1 MTTDSSQEPADK
13 IKTDS
18 AQPEAAAPGVLIA
31 RRWLHCAS
39 RIAGRA
45 VPGQST
51 RHFVDA
57 LLDRH
62 RPDGRIRAFARQVE
76 GRLDNSRLDS
86 RIEVP
91 SLFFDHWPNHWPM
104 PGSRSASQPGNDA
117 IDQRVSQA
125 AGGLSRAFAK
135 PARRVGGTNESS
147 EPAKAMASAAPLPDA
162 VTQSLPL
169 RLEEPVRTLMAGMLD
184 MRIPAVKI
192 YTNQAA
198 DQVTRRFRAD
208 AVAYEDSILFRSG
221 RFEPATA
228 RGLGLLGHELTHTV
242 QARMRSTDPSTPNA
256 SEIATQ
262 AESLALANEQRILN
276 RLSGYPVPVP
286 TDRISGG
293 FPAPQGPAVK
303 PRAVHA
309 AATDRAVTAGDAAM
323 ANPTAQLSSTQLR
336 QIKDAVYRDLME
348 QLRTEFER
356 GG

>member
-1 MTTDSSQEPADK
+1 MTTDSSQDRVNK
-13 IKTDS
+13 IETGNT
-18 AQPEAAAPGVLIA
+18 QPEAAAPGALIA
-31 RRWLHCAS
+31 RRRLHIVN
-39 RIAGRA
+39 RIAARPL
-45 VPGQST
+45 PGQST

-62 RPDGRIRAFARQVE
+62 QSDGRIPAFARQVE

-86 RIEVP
+86 RLEAPV
-91 SLFFDHWPNHWPM
+91 LFFDQWPM
-104 PGSRSASQPGNDA
+104 PESRPAAQPGNDET
-117 IDQRVSQA
+117 DQRAPQA
-125 AGGLSRAFAK
+125 VLGLSRVLTK
-135 PARRVGGTNESS
+135 PARRVGNTDESS
-147 EPAKAMASAAPLPDA
+147 APAKAMAPVAPLPGA

-198 DQVTRRFRAD
+198 DQVARRFRAD

-228 RGLGLLGHELTHTV
+228 RGLGLLGHELTHV
-242 QARMRSTDPSTPNA
+242 AQVRRQPVDLSTPDTPEA
-256 SEIATQ
+256 ATQ

-276 RLSGYPVPVP
+276 RLSGYPVPVS
-286 TDRISGG
+286 DSRAAGG
-293 FPAPQGPAVK
+293 FAAPLGSAVK
-303 PRAVHA
+303 PPALQTAV
-309 AATDRAVTAGDAAM
+309 TDRAVTADDATM
-323 ANPTAQLSSTQLR
+323 ANPMFQLSSAQLR

-348 QLRTEFER
+348 RLRTEFER